1 MTETQPWNNP
11 WIVTANG
18 VLIEG
23 WKPFDL
29 PSSSSASSLSSLAST
44 SSVCSCG
51 HVEVETH
58 YPPLAGVS
66 PHPYLLAKD
75 KEMKDKETQTETPLP
90 TSLSR

>member
-1 MTETQPWNNP
+1 MTETQPWNYP
-11 WIVTANG
+11 WEITANG

-51 HVEVETH
+51 HVEKQV
-58 YPPLAGVS
+58 
-66 PHPYLLAKD
+66 
-75 KEMKDKETQTETPLP
+75 MQDKETQTETLLP
-90 TSLSR
+90 TSLSH

>member
-1 MTETQPWNNP
+1 MTDTQPYTWE
-11 WIVTANG
+11 ITANG

-29 PSSSSASSLSSLAST
+29 PSSSASSLSSLAST